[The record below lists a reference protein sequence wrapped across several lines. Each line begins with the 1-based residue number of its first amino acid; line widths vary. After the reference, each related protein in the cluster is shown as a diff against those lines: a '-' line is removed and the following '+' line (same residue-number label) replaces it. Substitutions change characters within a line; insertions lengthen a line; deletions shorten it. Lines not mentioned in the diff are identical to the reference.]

1 MMKRILLGATLTL
14 AAAPAFAEDWDFILV
29 NDTGKSIKGIEIA
42 EGGSGKWV
50 ANKVDPD
57 RKREG
62 VTGPGKRM
70 TVHGG
75 VARGRCLR
83 QRLCDGKLRQR
94 HADFQGELIGARA
107 ERWLDG
113 RVTGMSSTASSVAS
127 ARGAAT

>member
-70 TVHGG
+70 TVHFNKGAG
-75 VARGRCLR
+75 CKYDLKATF
-83 QRLCDGKLRQR
+83 
-94 HADFQGELIGARA
+94 ADN
-107 ERWLDG
+107 
-113 RVTGMSSTASSVAS
+113 STAVWPGVDVCDNAFVTVSYANGTPTFK
-127 ARGAAT
+127 AN